1 MKVNDIY
8 EALTEPRF
16 LVRVINIAGVSEN
29 SFRAEVISF
38 PKNPIGW
45 TMNKQKVGYESTYIK
60 EDFKP
65 CQWMTRDI
73 KINQILE

>member
-8 EALTEPRF
+8 EALTEPGF
-16 LVRVINIAGVSEN
+16 LLRVINVVLSEN

-45 TMNKQKVGYESTYIK
+45 TMNKQKVGYESTYLK